1 MKYAKL
7 LSVLSLLLATA
18 SVNAQTVV
26 DISFDSDN
34 DVKHF
39 ESPVDGVALGKS
51 PDQKNCLIIDGKVDA
66 QPLKPIKVQ
75 PLKKYKLTM
84 RAAIDAADTLETN
97 DRLPE
102 FSSVARSESF
112 AGCDLHF
119 SDKEGRNVFFEL
131 YGKDRFEGTRKIK
144 AESVNVVTRKLRDYV
159 FVFYAPPMA
168 ETLHINLA
176 PRKRTLLVE
185 RMVLEVEDAE
195 GTVNCNP
202 DFRYGELNLSGW
214 RPDTEGRLFRRP
226 DNTTVLKCGT
236 AATSSVFV
244 VDDELRYSFLCKGIG
259 YDKKSGKVI
268 VLFFD
273 ENGNELGH
281 THLFWD
287 RDMQEGATKAG
298 IRPIPGSKLAIL
310 KASLVI
316 LEKVIVTK
324 DQPSTNKKEN

>member
-1 MKYAKL
+1 MKYVKL
-7 LSVLSLLLATA
+7 LSGLSLLLAAA

-26 DISFDSDN
+26 DISFDNDN
-34 DVKHF
+34 YAKHF
-39 ESPVDGVALGKS
+39 ESIIDGVTLGKS
-51 PDQKNCLIIDGKVDA
+51 PDQQSCLIIDGEVDA

-75 PLKKYKLTM
+75 PLQKYKLTM
-84 RAAIDAADTLETN
+84 RAAIEAADTIETN

-102 FSSVARSESF
+102 FSSVARGKSL

-119 SDKEGRNVFFEL
+119 SDKEGRNVLFAL
-131 YGKDRFEGTRKIK
+131 YGKDRFEGTRKIE
-144 AESVNVVTRKLRDYV
+144 AEGVDVVARKLHDYV
-159 FVFYAPPMA
+159 IVFYAPPMA
-168 ETLHINLA
+168 DALHIKLA
-176 PRKRTLLVE
+176 PRKRNLLVE

-226 DNTTVLKCGT
+226 DDTTVLKCGA

-244 VDDELRYSFLCKGIG
+244 VDDGLRYSFLCKGVG

-310 KASLVI
+310 QASLVI
-316 LEKVIVTK
+316 LEKVMVTK
-324 DQPSTNKKEN
+324 DRPSKAR

>member
-1 MKYAKL
+1 MKYVKL
-7 LSVLSLLLATA
+7 LSALSLLLAAA

-26 DISFDSDN
+26 DISFDNDN
-34 DVKHF
+34 YAKHF
-39 ESPVDGVALGKS
+39 ESTVDGVALGKS
-51 PDQKNCLIIDGKVDA
+51 PGQQSCLIIDGEAEA

-75 PLKKYKLTM
+75 PLQKYKLTM
-84 RAAIDAADTLETN
+84 RAAIDAVDTIETN
-97 DRLPE
+97 DRLSE
-102 FSSVARSESF
+102 FSSVARGKSF
-112 AGCDLHF
+112 AGCDLYF
-119 SDKEGRNVFFEL
+119 SDKDGVRVLFAL
-131 YGKDRFEGTRKIK
+131 YGKDRFAGTRKIE
-144 AESVNVVTRKLRDYV
+144 AEGVDVVSRKRHDYV
-159 FVFYAPPMA
+159 IVFYAPPMA
-168 ETLHINLA
+168 DALHIKLA
-176 PRKRTLLVE
+176 PRKRNLLVE
-185 RMVLEVEDAE
+185 KMVLEVEDAE